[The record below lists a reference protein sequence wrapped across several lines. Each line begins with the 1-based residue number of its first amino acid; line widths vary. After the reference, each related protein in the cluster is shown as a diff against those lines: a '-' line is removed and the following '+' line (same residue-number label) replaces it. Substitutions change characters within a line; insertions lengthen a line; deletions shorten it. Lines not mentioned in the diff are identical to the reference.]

1 MPTRIDNRSAPID
14 APFTPSA
21 GGVDIESFKAGMQ
34 PLTRMPAL
42 DDARWNGRNAG
53 GEVRSVP
60 MSNIVPGKAP
70 AR

>member
-21 GGVDIESFKAGMQ
+21 GSVEAFRDAMR
-34 PLTRMPAL
+34 PLNHPAL
-42 DDARWNGRNAG
+42 NDAAWRGTNAG

-60 MSNIVPGKAP
+60 MSNVVPGKAP